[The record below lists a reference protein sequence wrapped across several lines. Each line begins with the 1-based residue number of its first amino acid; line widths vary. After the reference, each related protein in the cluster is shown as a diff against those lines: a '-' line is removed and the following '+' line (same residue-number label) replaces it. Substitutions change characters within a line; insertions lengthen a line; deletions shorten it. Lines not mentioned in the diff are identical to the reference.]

1 MAAEI
6 EIRRG
11 LLGNLGSLCT
21 LDPMCAFPG
30 LRQPGAP
37 QARDRPLMC
46 GAARRA
52 CRPDGKAP
60 RRPFGCRGANT
71 FSTKYSGQGAL
82 RPTFKSGSYSSLGAA
97 KVSFV

>member
-1 MAAEI
+1 
-6 EIRRG
+6 
-11 LLGNLGSLCT
+11 
-21 LDPMCAFPG
+21 MCAFPG
-30 LRQPGAP
+30 LRRPGAP

-71 FSTKYSGQGAL
+71 FSTEYFGQGEL
-82 RPTFKSGSYSSLGAA
+82 PTTFKPGSYSSPVAA
-97 KVSFV
+97 KVLSVSASLIASVSGL